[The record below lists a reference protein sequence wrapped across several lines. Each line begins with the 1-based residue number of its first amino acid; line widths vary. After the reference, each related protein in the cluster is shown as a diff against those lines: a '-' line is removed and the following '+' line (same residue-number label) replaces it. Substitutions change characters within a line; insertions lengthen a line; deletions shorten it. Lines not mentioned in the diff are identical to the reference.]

1 MSEVNLADAK
11 ANLSALVEQV
21 LAGDSVDILRRGK
34 LVARLTKASK
44 PRKRIDS
51 KRLHALTSRLPRQPD
66 SGDLVRSMRNS
77 DRY

>member
-21 LAGDSVDILRRGK
+21 LAGESIDILRRGK
-34 LVARLTKASK
+34 LVARLTGASK
-44 PRKRIDS
+44 PRRRIDS
-51 KRLHALTSRLPRQPD
+51 KRLRALSSRLPRQPD
-66 SGDLVRSMRNS
+66 AGDLVHSMRDD

>member
-34 LVARLTKASK
+34 LVARLTAPSK

-51 KRLHALTSRLPRQPD
+51 KRLQALTSRLPRQPD
-66 SGDLVRSMRNS
+66 AGDLVRSMRDS

>member
-1 MSEVNLADAK
+1 MSEVDLADAK

-34 LVARLTKASK
+34 LVARLTAAAR

-51 KRLHALTSRLPRQPD
+51 KRLRALTSRLPRQ
-66 SGDLVRSMRNS
+66 SSASDLVRSMRDR